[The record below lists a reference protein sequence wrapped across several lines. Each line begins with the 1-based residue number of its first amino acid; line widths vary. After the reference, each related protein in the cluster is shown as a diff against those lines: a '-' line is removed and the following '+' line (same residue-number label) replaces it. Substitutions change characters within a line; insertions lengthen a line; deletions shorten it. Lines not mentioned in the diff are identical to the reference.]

1 MGRRRLCKPN
11 TDSVSKNGLC
21 FYANAG
27 WDTHGNFTVYSRF
40 LGKRIEAKILQPV
53 KITPG
58 VPQILEVFV
67 KLNKPKRL
75 DGCVVLKHFNYA
87 MVNGTKVEVNELA
100 GGAFKN
106 KTLHKPM
113 AMHDN
118 KNNLDRHMVKMGQ
131 RSSTVVDDM
140 SINMRSHTK
149 FMIQGAYMIVE
160 RFDRR
165 ESSFVNTE

>member
-1 MGRRRLCKPN
+1 MTKFICLFNIFSVWSNGRAL
-11 TDSVSKNGLC
+11 D
-21 FYANAG
+21 
-27 WDTHGNFTVYSRF
+27 
-40 LGKRIEAKILQPV
+40 
-53 KITPG
+53 
-58 VPQILEVFV
+58 QILEVFV
-67 KLNKPKRL
+67 KLNKPRKL

-113 AMHDN
+113 AMHEN

-140 SINMRSHTK
+140 SINMRSNTR

-165 ESSFVNTE
+165 ESSFVNAEDHVELRRVSIKTQNFHDNDPLNPQMSRSLRRW